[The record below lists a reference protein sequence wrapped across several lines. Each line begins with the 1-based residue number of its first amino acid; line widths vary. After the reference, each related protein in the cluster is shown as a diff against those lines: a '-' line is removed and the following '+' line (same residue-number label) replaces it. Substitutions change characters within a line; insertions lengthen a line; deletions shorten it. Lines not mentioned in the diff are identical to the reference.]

1 MFFYLLMQPNHIE
14 TLHRKVCMRINEDYY
29 IENVY
34 TLIRVPN
41 NNANL
46 GEFASRYFCLQ
57 SDSTHNVYV
66 VWKRRN
72 RVKRIDKRSPP
83 KSLSGSVERPVR
95 SKSGSFKVRPSS
107 LLGKRAK
114 SIKRIVRRD
123 SVMSLNESSSDSS
136 SPEYFTV
143 ENRQSR
149 ASKSKQF
156 LLKLPLLKHLPVKSL
171 LSKFAA
177 HRPKDD
183 QNKIKKLNKKHL
195 MVKNRPNYQKFDRL
209 PKGQLLRVITNK
221 LKSFSS
227 KVEDASTDS
236 ILIHLNSP
244 TRKVLLDHQSETDNL
259 PHETSRPPSQENRNQ
274 LGQERNPKKLFSNL
288 IDKLSCRTSRL
299 VHSLKSTKDDELARI
314 KVAKKKVKC
323 VVSNIS
329 HNLINL
335 ITPKQKRD

>member
-46 GEFASRYFCLQ
+46 SEFASRYFCLQ

-83 KSLSGSVERPVR
+83 KSLVGSEAIERPA
-95 SKSGSFKVRPSS
+95 KSSSFKPARP

-114 SIKRIVRRD
+114 TVKRIVRHD
-123 SVMSLNESSSDSS
+123 SVMSLNGSSSESS
-136 SPEYFTV
+136 EYFTV
-143 ENRQSR
+143 ASKQLASR
-149 ASKSKQF
+149 AVKSKQF
-156 LLKLPLLKHLPVKSL
+156 LLKLPLFKNLPAKGL
-171 LSKFAA
+171 LAKFAA
-177 HRPKDD
+177 YRPKDE
-183 QNKIKKLNKKHL
+183 QNRIKKLNKKSKHSI
-195 MVKNRPNYQKFDRL
+195 VKNRPNYQKFDRL

-227 KVEDASTDS
+227 KVEDASSDS
-236 ILIHLNSP
+236 VLIHLNSP
-244 TRKVLLDHQSETDNL
+244 TRKVLLNYQSDSQETDQA
-259 PHETSRPPSQENRNQ
+259 PSQEDPPNQ
-274 LGQERNPKKLFSNL
+274 FERRPKKLLSSFF
-288 IDKLSCRTSRL
+288 DKLSGRTSRL
-299 VHSLKSTKDDELARI
+299 VRSLKSTKDDELARI

-323 VVSNIS
+323 VVSNIG
-329 HNLINL
+329 HNLMSL
-335 ITPKQKRD
+335 ISQKKKRD